1 MTDKETKKRV
11 AHIRSLR
18 ATGAS
23 TLFGI
28 VAGILTSLVASGPSD
43 ILSIVPLIAGLLS
56 GLFVMQIL
64 GVNVSEFSTKDH
76 LYVAFMTFTM
86 WFITW
91 TLLLTTNASL

>member
-1 MTDKETKKRV
+1 MATKKRV

-18 ATGAS
+18 ATGTS

-28 VAGILTSLVASGPSD
+28 AAGILTSLVASSPSD
-43 ILSIVPLIAGLLS
+43 ILALIPLIAGLLF
-56 GLFVMQIL
+56 GLLVMQLL
-64 GVNVSEFSTKDH
+64 GVNISEFSKKDH

-91 TLLLTTNASL
+91 ALLLSINASL